1 MKRRYLHFSLLLIFI
16 VLGGTTIGLYAFKN
30 GNDYVPRQKKSE
42 LQLPRIKPAAEYLT
56 TIKNNQ
62 HTGVIN
68 ATDLERAKKQLENL
82 GSSRSLDL
90 TWTQLGPDNFGG
102 RTRAIICDN
111 QDPTANTLYA
121 AGVSGGI
128 WKSINLA
135 ITWKKINTE
144 KDNLYVSCMI
154 QIPNGTIYAG
164 TGESFAAQTMSGLE
178 EMGYSGGFMGQ
189 GIFKSTDGDNFSLI
203 PATEPTFND
212 ENSDWAYVNELA
224 YDDSKG
230 RLYAAT
236 NTGLK
241 YSDDDGA
248 NWSTATDTAGTAL
261 NMNAYD
267 VQVSS
272 AGVVIACVDNLC
284 YLSQAGNANNF
295 ILRSTG
301 DSISLPASNV
311 SRIEFAF
318 APSEASVA
326 YASVVNQ
333 FGNVYN
339 IYRSDDSGYSWRI
352 ILPGTNFV
360 PVFLGQGVYDNA
372 ITVFPD
378 NPDKILLGGFVLYQ
392 GEMIQSEGLYD
403 WRVVSE
409 GFTNPQFD
417 SYLHFD
423 VHTNVFRNGSDNT
436 FFTGTDGGVSK
447 GVVNGNEY
455 AHAASNRNYYT
466 TQFYAIGNSGLENF
480 NVGGSQDN
488 GTIVISGEGNTIRQG
503 ELILGGDGGPCVS
516 SLINHEIIVV
526 SSTEGLVLRSEDAGE
541 NYSTQFM
548 TGDITNPQAF
558 ITPVAL
564 WESFNNQNSRDSVT
578 YYARENIPAGTTI
591 QVRSRN
597 SGQPFYYT
605 LPTDESLQDGDS
617 IRVKDLVSS
626 RLFIA
631 TANHVFMTKELHN
644 FGKVPE
650 WFEVSGSQVGMVG
663 IPQCITYSADGN
675 QLYVGTQDGR
685 LYRISNLA
693 LAYNYER
700 ADISSPSCIV
710 STKEIPLYIP
720 GTSDP
725 VDQVITSIS
734 VDPSNPNNVM
744 VTLGNYGNDYYV
756 LFTENALAET
766 PDFNSRQGNLPQM
779 PVYSSLIEM
788 TDSNIAILGTEYGIF
803 VTEDIHNNS
812 PEWYMQSENMGIVP
826 VFDLKQQI
834 VPKTADEVVLVNG
847 PEVIVI
853 PYPGTDNYGIIYA
866 ATFGR
871 GLMRCNTFRKPVGIE
886 EIFAGPNNQNQNLK
900 LYPNPVFDKATIEL
914 DANTKGKLSIQ
925 VIDLSGKIIYS
936 EERFVNE
943 GVNKLDLDLTHLK
956 TGTYVLKAV
965 SEQNIFT
972 RKFIIK

>member
-1 MKRRYLHFSLLLIFI
+1 
-16 VLGGTTIGLYAFKN
+16 
-30 GNDYVPRQKKSE
+30 
-42 LQLPRIKPAAEYLT
+42 
-56 TIKNNQ
+56 
-62 HTGVIN
+62 
-68 ATDLERAKKQLENL
+68 
-82 GSSRSLDL
+82 
-90 TWTQLGPDNFGG
+90 
-102 RTRAIICDN
+102 
-111 QDPTANTLYA
+111 
-121 AGVSGGI
+121 
-128 WKSINLA
+128 
-135 ITWKKINTE
+135 
-144 KDNLYVSCMI
+144 
-154 QIPNGTIYAG
+154 
-164 TGESFAAQTMSGLE
+164 
-178 EMGYSGGFMGQ
+178 
-189 GIFKSTDGDNFSLI
+189 
-203 PATEPTFND
+203 
-212 ENSDWAYVNELA
+212 
-224 YDDSKG
+224 
-230 RLYAAT
+230 
-236 NTGLK
+236 
-241 YSDDDGA
+241 
-248 NWSTATDTAGTAL
+248 
-261 NMNAYD
+261 
-267 VQVSS
+267 
-272 AGVVIACVDNLC
+272 
-284 YLSQAGNANNF
+284 
-295 ILRSTG
+295 
-301 DSISLPASNV
+301 
-311 SRIEFAF
+311 
-318 APSEASVA
+318 
-326 YASVVNQ
+326 
-333 FGNVYN
+333 
-339 IYRSDDSGYSWRI
+339 
-352 ILPGTNFV
+352 
-360 PVFLGQGVYDNA
+360 
-372 ITVFPD
+372 
-378 NPDKILLGGFVLYQ
+378 
-392 GEMIQSEGLYD
+392 MIQSEGLYD

-541 NYSTQFM
+541 NYSTQFL

-663 IPQCITYSADGN
+663 IPQCITFSADGN
-675 QLYVGTQDGR
+675 QVYVGTQDGR

-779 PVYSSLIEM
+779 PVYSSVIEM